1 MSEND
6 EVPQSIAVIRDER
19 GIAFLGEP
27 ASIKQWLD
35 ERGMTSREFKV
46 KAAKVASSAIQA
58 TNKSAMIEA
67 RDDRLRKVQ
76 NRAGDLQ
83 SVFEQTADRVRGE
96 KLLHP
101 FTVDKVLSQLNDLTS
116 QTYAFSKHLD
126 IEIERKPIERAPEW
140 GGRLPGSSSETLPT
154 EPPKALS
161 SLEGPLPKVPERWEM
176 LLVRVRWTWARQLPT
191 ERRSWE
197 RLSGALTLA
206 RWLRRFRS
214 SSHLENSR

>member
-6 EVPQSIAVIRDER
+6 EVPQSITVIRDER

-46 KAAKVASSAIQA
+46 KAAKVARSAIQA
-58 TNKSAMIEA
+58 TNKSATIEA

-76 NRAGDLQ
+76 NRVGDLQ

-140 GGRLPGSSSETLPT
+140 GEVAGKFVGDVASGAAEGAQQLGGAIAEGAGALGDAAGKGAMDLGSAVADGAQELG
-154 EPPKALS
+154 KALGS
-161 SLEGPLPKVPERWEM
+161 IDLGKVAEAIPFKF
-176 LLVRVRWTWARQLPT
+176 PF
-191 ERRSWE
+191 
-197 RLSGALTLA
+197 GK
-206 RWLRRFRS
+206 
-214 SSHLENSR
+214 

>member
-6 EVPQSIAVIRDER
+6 ELPQSITVIR
-19 GIAFLGEP
+19 
-27 ASIKQWLD
+27 D

-76 NRAGDLQ
+76 NRVGDLQ

-140 GGRLPGSSSETLPT
+140 GRLPGSSSETLPT

>member
-1 MSEND
+1 MSENE
-6 EVPQSIAVIRDER
+6 EVPQSITVIRDER

-76 NRAGDLQ
+76 NRVGDLQ

-140 GGRLPGSSSETLPT
+140 GGGCRE
-154 EPPKALS
+154 
-161 SLEGPLPKVPERWEM
+161 
-176 LLVRVRWTWARQLPT
+176 VRRRRCQRSRR
-191 ERRSWE
+191 RRSAAW
-197 RLSGALTLA
+197 RGHC
-206 RWLRRFRS
+206 RRCRS
-214 SSHLENSR
+214 AGRCCW

>member
-6 EVPQSIAVIRDER
+6 EVPQSITVIRDER

-76 NRAGDLQ
+76 NRVGDLQ

-101 FTVDKVLSQLNDLTS
+101 FTVDKMLSQLNDLTS

-140 GGRLPGSSSETLPT
+140 GEVAGKFVGDVANGAAEGAQQLGGAIAEGAGALGDAAGKGAMDLGSAVADGAQELG
-154 EPPKALS
+154 KALGS
-161 SLEGPLPKVPERWEM
+161 IDLGKVAEAIPFKF
-176 LLVRVRWTWARQLPT
+176 PF
-191 ERRSWE
+191 
-197 RLSGALTLA
+197 GK
-206 RWLRRFRS
+206 
-214 SSHLENSR
+214 